1 MKINIIHVTLLVTK
15 VITYMKEFLTFK
27 SGKFYFNENYDASQ
41 IDRLLIKAIV
51 LNETIVDLPILPELA
66 SSIDPEIMYS
76 SISGTAAIEGN
87 PIPEDDVKKI
97 AEGENVE
104 TYTKKDQ
111 QEIKNLIKAYDI
123 LNEIE
128 VSNEP
133 FKLTEEFICS
143 LHQIITADIPDENN
157 VPGKYRNDIVYVG
170 DKAHGG
176 IYTPP
181 KIYDDIK
188 NLMNEFV
195 DWINDEKILSVHPF
209 IRASLAHYY
218 FCIIHPFWDGNG
230 RTARLMEA
238 IILKASNIKYLPREL
253 SNYYYRNVDE
263 YYNSFSKSLRLKK
276 DATPF
281 LKFCLEGIVDSLS
294 RIKEQIVYFIRKFSL
309 KDFYRFQKDKKYI
322 NKRQYD
328 LLLLLLD
335 NPQDLYEFT
344 LRDLLENRPFSILY
358 DKVTKQT
365 ARRDIKKLIEKD
377 LLIVSENN
385 KYVLNFRA
393 LG

>member
-1 MKINIIHVTLLVTK
+1 
-15 VITYMKEFLTFK
+15 MKEFLTFK
-27 SGKFYFNENYDASQ
+27 SGKFYFNENYDSSQ
-41 IDRLLIKAIV
+41 IDRLLIKATV
-51 LNETIVDLPILPELA
+51 LNETIVDFPILPELA

-76 SISGTAAIEGN
+76 SICGTAAIEGN
-87 PIPEDDVKKI
+87 PISEDDVKKI
-97 AEGENVE
+97 AKGENVE
-104 TYTKKDQ
+104 IYTKKDR

-123 LNEIE
+123 LNKIE
-128 VSNEP
+128 GSNEP

-143 LHQIITADIPDENN
+143 LHTIITTDIPDENN
-157 VPGKYRNDIVYVG
+157 VPGKYRSDIVHVG

-176 IYTPP
+176 VYTPP

-188 NLMNEFV
+188 NLMREFV
-195 DWINDEKILSVHPF
+195 DWINDEEILSLHPF
-209 IRASLAHYY
+209 IRALLAHYY
-218 FCIIHPFWDGNG
+218 FCTIHPFWDGNG

-238 IILKASNIKYLPREL
+238 IILKASNIKYLPGEL

-276 DATPF
+276 EATPF

-294 RIKEQIVYFIRKFSL
+294 RIKGEIVYFIRKFSL

-322 NKRQYD
+322 NKRQYE

-335 NPQDLYEFT
+335 NPQNIYEFR
-344 LRDLLENRPFSILY
+344 LQDLLENRPFSILY
-358 DKVTKQT
+358 DNVTKQT
-365 ARRDIKKLIEKD
+365 ARRDMKKLVAKD
-377 LLIVSENN
+377 LLTVNKNN
-385 KYVLNFRA
+385 KYLLNFKV

>member
-1 MKINIIHVTLLVTK
+1 
-15 VITYMKEFLTFK
+15 MKEFLTFK
-27 SGKFYFNENYDASQ
+27 SGKFYFNENYDSSQ
-41 IDRLLIKAIV
+41 IDRLLIKATV
-51 LNETIVDLPILPELA
+51 LNETIVDFPILPELA

-76 SISGTAAIEGN
+76 SICGTAAIEGN
-87 PIPEDDVKKI
+87 PISEDDVKKI
-97 AEGENVE
+97 AKGENVE
-104 TYTKKDQ
+104 TYTKKDR

-123 LNEIE
+123 LNKIE
-128 VSNEP
+128 GSNEP

-143 LHQIITADIPDENN
+143 LHTIITTDIPDENN
-157 VPGKYRNDIVYVG
+157 VPGKYRSDIVHVG

-176 IYTPP
+176 VYTPP

-188 NLMNEFV
+188 NLMREFV
-195 DWINDEKILSVHPF
+195 DWINDEEILSLHPF
-209 IRASLAHYY
+209 IRALLAHYY
-218 FCIIHPFWDGNG
+218 FCTIHPFWDGNG

-238 IILKASNIKYLPREL
+238 IILKASNIKYLPGEL

-276 DATPF
+276 EATPF

-294 RIKEQIVYFIRKFSL
+294 RIKGEIVYFIRKFSL

-322 NKRQYD
+322 NKRQYE

-335 NPQDLYEFT
+335 NPQNIYEFR
-344 LRDLLENRPFSILY
+344 LQDLLENRPFSILY
-358 DKVTKQT
+358 DNVTKQT
-365 ARRDIKKLIEKD
+365 ARRDMKKLVAKD
-377 LLIVSENN
+377 LLTVNKNN
-385 KYVLNFRA
+385 KYLLNFKV